1 MQREEMSAIT
11 KLAIINCWIIL
22 VAVVGKQDTGR
33 VDGAR
38 AARNSSSGS
47 S

>member
-11 KLAIINCWIIL
+11 KLSL
-22 VAVVGKQDTGR
+22 SEVVGKQDTRR

-38 AARNSSSGS
+38 AARNSSSES